1 MGRILG
7 MDVGQKRI
15 GLAVTDPL
23 KIIATGLDTVS
34 VAEIFNYL
42 KEFTTRE
49 NVETFV
55 VGLPVQMNNKPSGSA
70 IYIDPF
76 IKKLVKAFPDIPVR
90 RIDERF
96 TSKIAKQTMI
106 DGGSTRTTR
115 RNKATVDKISAVIML
130 QSFLDQA

>member
-42 KEFTTRE
+42 KDFTARE
-49 NVETFV
+49 EVETFV
-55 VGLPVQMNNKPSGSA
+55 VGLPVQMNNNPSESA

-106 DGGSTRTTR
+106 DAGTTRAAR
-115 RNKATVDKISAVIML
+115 RNKAVVDKISAVIML
-130 QSFLDQA
+130 RSFLDQD